1 MESKLTEEHYAALK
15 EAVLPFQFH
24 KNKKG
29 TRKTILV
36 RDALD
41 IIRRMTIKS
50 DCQVAADLQQ
60 LIQIKVSGHWVSKGG
75 DVYKWTDKGFQY
87 LDSMTVEQAETARK
101 HFNVQP

>member
-1 MESKLTEEHYAALK
+1 MENKLTEEHHAVLK
-15 EAVLPFQFH
+15 EAVYPMKFY
-24 KNKKG
+24 KNKEGLK
-29 TRKTILV
+29 KTILV

-75 DVYKWTDKGFQY
+75 DVYKWTDKGFEY
-87 LDSMTVEQAETARK
+87 LDSMSVEQAEAARK
-101 HFNVQP
+101 HFNVQS

>member
-1 MESKLTEEHYAALK
+1 MESKLTEEHYKALK
-15 EAVLPFQFH
+15 EAVYPMKFY
-24 KNKKG
+24 KNKEGLK
-29 TRKTILV
+29 KTILV

-50 DCQVAADLQQ
+50 DCQVAADLQE